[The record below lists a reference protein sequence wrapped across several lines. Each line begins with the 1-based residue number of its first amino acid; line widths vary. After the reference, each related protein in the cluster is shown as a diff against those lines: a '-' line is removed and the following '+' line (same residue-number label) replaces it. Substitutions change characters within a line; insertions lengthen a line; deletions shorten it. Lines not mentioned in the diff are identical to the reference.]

1 MYTIGVDLGGTNIAI
16 GIVND
21 RYEIVRKGSVPTK
34 PERGADPIIAD
45 MIVIYAALPT
55 ASLLPAYALQY
66 DPDPENQFTAAG
78 TCVIST
84 LFSTVSIPLWHLLL
98 QAL

>member
-1 MYTIGVDLGGTNIAI
+1 MKAPILRLVVMPAIFLGLT
-16 GIVND
+16 
-21 RYEIVRKGSVPTK
+21 RLLLLTPL
-34 PERGADPIIAD
+34 DPIIAN

-84 LFSTVSIPLWHLLL
+84 LFSTVTIPLWYLLI